1 VRGAMTT
8 NTATTK
14 TEPAWLEGARRPRWT
29 PEIAAQ
35 VVRAWE
41 EEGGTQSAFMR
52 KYGLPRERLRFWA
65 RRREGKEEARTAMS
79 FVPVEVAP
87 AERREAGR
95 EQEEAVQVEVGGVRV
110 RVEAGAS
117 QALVERVLRAVKEV
131 EGC

>member
-1 VRGAMTT
+1 MTT

-14 TEPAWLEGARRPRWT
+14 MEPAWLEAARRPRWT
-29 PEIAAQ
+29 PEVAAQ

-52 KYGLPRERLRFWA
+52 KHGLPRERLRFWT
-65 RRREGKEEARTAMS
+65 RRREGKGARTAMS

-87 AERREAGR
+87 AGR
-95 EQEEAVQVEVGGVRV
+95 SEMGRGHGEAVQVEVDGVRV

-117 QALVERVLRAVKEV
+117 QELVARVLRAVKEV
-131 EGC
+131 RGC